1 MAPPDDFYELL
12 GLPSSATHDD
22 IVAAYRTL
30 ARKYHPD
37 RKPFGDKAMFQ
48 RLSEAY
54 RTLSDPV
61 LRKQYD
67 QSGPTER
74 AKRTADDIAEMFRN
88 VFSARSAS
96 PNAQARSSFVFGPG
110 SRQPRAPPNKREP
123 WHQVRQKTVPLL
135 LSVEDVKHGRSS
147 TFRVKRKRVQY
158 PAGISADNCYQ
169 ACQTC
174 ECTGQMNSVRRMGP
188 MIQQYS
194 GPCRLCR
201 GLGWIL
207 CDGVIVVSETVDL
220 DVYVEPGMEQGD
232 EIVFPGASDE
242 LVGFP
247 PADLIFVVC
256 TTVDSS
262 WSDFGGG
269 GKSKL

>member
-12 GLPSSATHDD
+12 GLPSSATHDE